1 MVRYIKYI
9 LAITFFCIATSSFA
23 NGVYDFKPIPTK
35 SYFAGPYIGIGIGFV
50 DTHIDAKS
58 GSSNNY
64 TEIQFPNPFK
74 YSFTAAHGFDISKYG
89 FDGNIFAGYGI
100 VLNQSLRLFYFD
112 YLGVELFGHYF
123 SPTLKGY
130 SHQTGSISSVEQLNF
145 VTNLTTKVENQFSY
159 GGDIRIGYLVS
170 PTTMAYILFG
180 LDYAQFK
187 VKSKSAISLTNAPDE
202 IITDSFNKWK
212 LGYMPGIGIERRF
225 GDHASLRVQYTY
237 TFYPSF
243 NHTATSS
250 DTVLNWIY
258 NGSLKTKVIPH
269 RNLLTV
275 MLSYF
280 FN

>member
-1 MVRYIKYI
+1 MGRYVKYV
-9 LAITFFCIATSSFA
+9 LAITFFCIATSVLA
-23 NGVYDFKPIPTK
+23 NGLYDLKPVPSKT
-35 SYFAGPYIGIGIGFV
+35 YFAGPYLGIGIGA
-50 DTHIDAKS
+50 IDSHANITS
-58 GSSNNY
+58 DNSNDY

-74 YSFTAAHGFDISKYG
+74 YSFTAAHGFDVGKYG

-100 VLNQSLRLFYFD
+100 VLNQSIRLFYFD
-112 YLGVELFGHYF
+112 YLGIELFGHYF
-123 SPTLKGY
+123 RPSLKGY
-130 SHQTGSISSVEQLNF
+130 SHQTGSVTSQEQFNF
-145 VTNLTTKVENQFSY
+145 LTNLTTKVENPFSF
-159 GGDIRIGYLVS
+159 GGDIRIGYLAS
-170 PTTMAYILFG
+170 PRFMIYILFG

-212 LGYMPGIGIERRF
+212 LGYMPGIGIET
-225 GDHASLRVQYTY
+225 GLSDHVSLRVQYTY